1 MTLPASDSLSKV
13 FAVLSPALT
22 VSPVPVTPDVYQ
34 RLDADFDSFR
44 GHVLISAFE
53 FSAPWPMW
61 ERHPAGDETVILL
74 DGDVTLTLRTAADQR
89 VRLSAPGQF
98 LIVPRD
104 TWHTAVPHVATR
116 MIFITP
122 GRGHGK
128 HHFTDRLRAP
138 A

>member
-1 MTLPASDSLSKV
+1 MTPPASDSLLKV

-53 FSAPWPMW
+53 FSAPWPTW

-74 DGDVTLTLRTAADQR
+74 EGDVTLTLRTAAGDEH

-98 LIVPRD
+98 LIVPRN
-104 TWHTAVPHVATR
+104 TWHTAVPHRPTR

-122 GRGHGK
+122 GEG
-128 HHFTDRLRAP
+128 TENSSSP
-138 A
+138 TV